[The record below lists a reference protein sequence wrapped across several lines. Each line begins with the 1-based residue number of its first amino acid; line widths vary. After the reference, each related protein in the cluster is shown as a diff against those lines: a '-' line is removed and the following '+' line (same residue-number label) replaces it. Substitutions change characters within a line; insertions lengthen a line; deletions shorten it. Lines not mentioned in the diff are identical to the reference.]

1 MAKKSFGKYILLG
14 VLLLAVIG
22 FIISSIPKTPGNNKN
37 IDVNTSA
44 KRDISFKKEGILT
57 ISTMGGDSITTID
70 IELADTQDERAQGLM
85 YRQSLD
91 GLQGML
97 FLFDETR
104 PQSFWMKNTYIP
116 LDIIFLDENNRIVD
130 MYQNA
135 EPKSEKN
142 IRSRRPARNVLE
154 VNAGF
159 CRAYNI
165 GPGMRCDWELLEN

>member
-14 VLLLAVIG
+14 VLLLAVLG
-22 FIISSIPKTPGNNKN
+22 FILSSIPKSPKKATN
-37 IDVNTSA
+37 IDVSSKTERN
-44 KRDISFKKEGILT
+44 ISFRKEGTMI
-57 ISTMGGDSITTID
+57 ISKMGGDSVTTID
-70 IELADTQDERAQGLM
+70 IELADTQEERAQGMM
-85 YRQSLD
+85 YRQSLG

-104 PQSFWMKNTYIP
+104 PQSFWMKNTYVP
-116 LDIIFLDENNRIVD
+116 LDIIFLDEENRIVD

-135 EPKSEKN
+135 EPKSEKS

-165 GPGMRCDWELLEN
+165 GPGMRCEFIPD